1 MHEYFEHT
9 ADIGIRVLSSTLTEV
24 FSEAGIALFELI
36 TDRLDNVHPVHTVF
50 IRLLQKD
57 RELLLFDWLNQLLY
71 LFETEHW
78 LFSRFDITLTDQG
91 LEATAYGEPCD
102 NHRHPLSHEVKA
114 ITYHQLQLQQQGDG
128 GWLAEVIVD
137 I

>member
-9 ADIGIRVLSSTLTEV
+9 ADVGISISCSTLQEV

-36 TDRLDNVHPVHTVF
+36 ADRLENVHPEQTVF
-50 IRLLQKD
+50 IRLQQKD

-78 LFSRFDITLTDQG
+78 LFSRFDINLTDQG
-91 LEATAYGEPCD
+91 LEAKAYGEPCD
-102 NHRHPLSHEVKA
+102 NQRHPLSHEVKA
-114 ITYHQLQLQQQGDG
+114 ITYHQLKLQQQSDG